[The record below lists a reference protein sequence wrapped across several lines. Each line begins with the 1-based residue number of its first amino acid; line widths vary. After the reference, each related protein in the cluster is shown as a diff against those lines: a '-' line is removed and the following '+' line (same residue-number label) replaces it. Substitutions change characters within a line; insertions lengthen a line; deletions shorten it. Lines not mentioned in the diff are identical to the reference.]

1 MAYFI
6 FGSYSFIFNNFQI
19 NHKAEME
26 EIKLNKENQPATPA
40 TAKPPKSAPKKHNQ
54 TVHQTLQD
62 QVDQEEIYDN
72 YCEYR

>member
-1 MAYFI
+1 
-6 FGSYSFIFNNFQI
+6 
-19 NHKAEME
+19 ME

-40 TAKPPKSAPKKHNQ
+40 TVKPPKSAPKKHNQ

-72 YCEYR
+72 YCKYRRSRIRSNLNAPCFNG